1 MYELDQ
7 KYIDQLE
14 DLAQAIQEAD
24 ELAKY
29 LEEEEEADYMQLKEL
44 YEPLIGEI
52 YEQVASE
59 NPLQL
64 ILLEQLLL
72 DPAFESVN

>member
-1 MYELDQ
+1 MYELNQ

-29 LEEEEEADYMQLKEL
+29 LEEEEEGDYMQLKEL

-52 YEQVASE
+52 YEQVA
-59 NPLQL
+59 
-64 ILLEQLLL
+64 
-72 DPAFESVN
+72 